1 MFENNID
8 FESEILSELSQS
20 QIWSRW
26 APPNER
32 SMLAGMASAG
42 SWFGN
47 IIALP
52 FGGYLCTNGFDGGL
66 PSIFYIFGT
75 FLKDVFYLYIF
86 IIFYFNNNL

>member
-1 MFENNID
+1 
-8 FESEILSELSQS
+8 
-20 QIWSRW
+20 
-26 APPNER
+26 
-32 SMLAGMASAG
+32 MLAGMASAG

-75 FLKDVFYLYIF
+75 FLKDVLKFDIKSVFFYLYIF
-86 IIFYFNNNL
+86 KIFYFNNNL